1 MITLKYRPEID
12 GLRAFAV
19 LAVIGFHYFPA
30 IIGGGFVGVDVFFVI
45 SGYLISSIIYKNLDL
60 HCFNFLIFY
69 QHRIRRIY
77 PALILVIGC
86 SLMAGS
92 FLLFPDELAYLGKHI
107 LGGTLFISNI
117 VLWNESGYFDKIT
130 QTKILMH
137 LWSLGVEEQFY
148 LLWPIILTFIWKT
161 EKRLAVIA
169 LLCSISF
176 AYCILRTYTFPA
188 TAFFSPL
195 SRFWELGAGGII
207 AYLELYKTIPFKSHT
222 ASINLQISI
231 LIGLLLIGPIL
242 FFNEA
247 MKFPGFI
254 VLLPVFGSILIL
266 RLAMQK
272 DLFITKILSTKG
284 LVYLG
289 KISYPLYLW
298 HWPILS
304 FMFILEGEHIP
315 VFWKF
320 SGIFFTFML
329 SAATYSLV
337 EQPLRRGSFRNAV
350 ALWLLT
356 CSLILGIYGAFI
368 YHPDSYLDL
377 ISGKTL

>member
-161 EKRLAVIA
+161 EKKIGSNSAFMLHLFRILHPKDLHLSSNRL
-169 LLCSISF
+169 
-176 AYCILRTYTFPA
+176 
-188 TAFFSPL
+188 FFST
-195 SRFWELGAGGII
+195 FTILGAGRWR
-207 AYLELYKTIPFKSHT
+207 
-222 ASINLQISI
+222 N
-231 LIGLLLIGPIL
+231 
-242 FFNEA
+242 NC
-247 MKFPGFI
+247 
-254 VLLPVFGSILIL
+254 LP
-266 RLAMQK
+266 R
-272 DLFITKILSTKG
+272 
-284 LVYLG
+284 
-289 KISYPLYLW
+289 
-298 HWPILS
+298 
-304 FMFILEGEHIP
+304 
-315 VFWKF
+315 
-320 SGIFFTFML
+320 
-329 SAATYSLV
+329 
-337 EQPLRRGSFRNAV
+337 
-350 ALWLLT
+350 
-356 CSLILGIYGAFI
+356 
-368 YHPDSYLDL
+368 
-377 ISGKTL
+377 TL